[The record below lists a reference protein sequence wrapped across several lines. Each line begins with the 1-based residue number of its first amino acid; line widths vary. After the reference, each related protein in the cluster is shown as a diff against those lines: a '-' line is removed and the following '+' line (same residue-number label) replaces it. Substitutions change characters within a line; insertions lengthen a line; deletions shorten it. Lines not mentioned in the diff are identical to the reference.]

1 MSSSPRAV
9 PSSLNA
15 WSAEYIDAQYAQ
27 YKADPGSVAPDLRA
41 FFMGFELGNER
52 APAGGASAGGDR
64 GSPLDRAVGSL
75 AGGDLARARV
85 LIDAALAIDRQQ
97 LGLALKAFLD
107 SQAAATESRP
117 QAHRAGPLAELLATT
132 EPEAARRSL

>member
-1 MSSSPRAV
+1 MPEVLDRCQACRARLAGSAVCPRCGCDF
-9 PSSLNA
+9 SLVRQ
-15 WSAEYIDAQYAQ
+15 AQAQ
-27 YKADPGSVAPDLRA
+27 AKCL
-41 FFMGFELGNER
+41 
-52 APAGGASAGGDR
+52 
-64 GSPLDRAVGSL
+64 LDRAVGSL